1 MGTPTLPQRH
11 GEFRPGCDLHGHW
24 RCHGFPGRQRLQ
36 SAYHRGRFL
45 AQLELTAA
53 AQKGLIFQG
62 LREGLLSQL
71 AEFESPSGD
80 LILYRHVNRN
90 RVSDGIRVRR
100 HQFLESR
107 PVLVGSGQIFQTLSL
122 DHQIPGQIDRAII

>member
-1 MGTPTLPQRH
+1 MPRFPWSAASAKCISP
-11 GEFRPGCDLHGHW
+11 RPVFG
-24 RCHGFPGRQRLQ
+24 
-36 SAYHRGRFL
+36 A
-45 AQLELTAA
+45 AELTAA